1 MSLDDTFR
9 RTLRNYSTL
18 FLVVFVVLMPLHLV
32 YGWVFQDVF
41 AVRELH
47 GAIAEFPPARQV
59 RGVGQSDIERARLWF
74 WIIAG
79 LEVALLPLI
88 AKACRAV
95 LDQDERGEVT
105 TVTEAWSSIR
115 GGSSLWTFRAPV
127 MDLLGAASISLIVAV
142 LAESALR
149 VFADFVPDEVTFLAL
164 AFASAAGRSCGI
176 PFLAVA
182 FASEPTDNPPPPEK
196 VPDLY

>member
-1 MSLDDTFR
+1 MSLDDALRTTF
-9 RTLRNYSTL
+9 RNYSTF

-74 WIIAG
+74 WIIVA

-88 AKACRAV
+88 VKAGRAV

-105 TVTEAWSSIR
+105 TVTGAWSSMR
-115 GGSSLWTFRAPV
+115 GGRSLRTLRPPV
-127 MDLLGAASISLIVAV
+127 MDLLGAASVALIVAV
-142 LAESALR
+142 LAETALR
-149 VFADFVPDEVTFLAL
+149 AIADFIPDDVAFLAL

-176 PFLAVA
+176 PFLTAA
-182 FASEPTDNPPPPEK
+182 FASQPTGNSRPPEK
-196 VPDLY
+196 VPELY

>member
-1 MSLDDTFR
+1 MSLDDPLRATF
-9 RTLRNYSTL
+9 RNYSTL
-18 FLVVFVVLMPLHLV
+18 FLVVFVVLMPLHLI

-41 AVRELH
+41 TVRELH

-74 WIIAG
+74 WIIVA

-88 AKACRAV
+88 VKAGRAV

-105 TVTEAWSSIR
+105 TVTGAWSSIR
-115 GGSSLWTFRAPV
+115 GGQSLRTLRLPV
-127 MDLLGAASISLIVAV
+127 MNLLGAAWIALIVAV
-142 LAESALR
+142 LAETALR
-149 VFADFVPDEVTFLAL
+149 AFAGFVPDYLAFLAL
-164 AFASAAGRSCGI
+164 AFASAAGRSSGI
-176 PFLAVA
+176 PFLTVA
-182 FASEPTDNPPPPEK
+182 FASDPTGDSRAPEK